1 MLCHTATRL
10 SVFASCCLSRLP
22 SGSLF
27 TAASG
32 ARPAGNENLTK
43 GFFTGIV
50 IISMLIGPAT
60 VSAATVYVYK
70 DARGSTVISD
80 RASSDKSLK
89 LIKTYTPRASVRA
102 LGAGSR
108 SYTRRSLNPRSTE
121 YDRMIYQL
129 ADQYK
134 LDRALVKAIIQIE
147 SSFNPQ
153 ALSPKGAQGLMQL
166 MPATA
171 SRYNVL
177 DPYDAQ
183 QNLRGGM
190 QFFADLM
197 KRYQND
203 IRLALAA
210 YNAGAGAVSKY
221 QGIPPFPETQAY
233 VTQVMQ
239 LHRNY
244 QRLTGIYAEVS

>member
-1 MLCHTATRL
+1 MFSYAAPRL
-10 SVFASCCLSRLP
+10 SGLI
-22 SGSLF
+22 SGLI
-27 TAASG
+27 
-32 ARPAGNENLTK
+32 L
-43 GFFTGIV
+43 IV
-50 IISMLIGPAT
+50 ILAGPTTA
-60 VSAATVYVYK
+60 SAATVYVYK
-70 DARGSTVISD
+70 DARGSTVITN

-89 LIKTYTPRASVRA
+89 LIKTYTPSASVRA
-102 LGAGSR
+102 LGAGR
-108 SYTRRSLNPRSTE
+108 SYTRRSLSPRSTE
-121 YDRMIYQL
+121 FDRMIYQL
-129 ADQYK
+129 ADSYK

-147 SSFNPQ
+147 SSFNPL

-171 SRYNVL
+171 TRYKVQ

-210 YNAGAGAVSKY
+210 YNAGSGAVSKY
-221 QGIPPFPETQAY
+221 QGIPPYPETQAY
-233 VTQVMQ
+233 VSQVMQ
-239 LHRNY
+239 LHKNY
-244 QRLTGIYAEVS
+244 QRLADIYGEVS

>member
-1 MLCHTATRL
+1 MLELAALLCIIGMFSYAITRL
-10 SVFASCCLSRLP
+10 SSLLSGLVMIVM
-22 SGSLF
+22 L
-27 TAASG
+27 
-32 ARPAGNENLTK
+32 AGPT
-43 GFFTGIV
+43 
-50 IISMLIGPAT
+50 T

-70 DARGSTVISD
+70 DARGSTVITN
-80 RASSDKSLK
+80 RASNDKSLK
-89 LIKTYTPRASVRA
+89 LIKTYTPSASVRA
-102 LGAGSR
+102 LGAGGR
-108 SYTRRSLNPRSTE
+108 SYTRRSLSPRSSE
-121 YDRMIYQL
+121 FDRMIYQL
-129 ADQYK
+129 ADSYK

-147 SSFNPQ
+147 SSFNPR

-171 SRYNVL
+171 TRYKVL
-177 DPYDAQ
+177 DPFDAQ

-221 QGIPPFPETQAY
+221 QGIPPYPETQAY
-233 VTQVMQ
+233 VSQVMQ
-239 LHRNY
+239 LHKNY
-244 QRLTGIYAEVS
+244 QRLKNIYAEVS